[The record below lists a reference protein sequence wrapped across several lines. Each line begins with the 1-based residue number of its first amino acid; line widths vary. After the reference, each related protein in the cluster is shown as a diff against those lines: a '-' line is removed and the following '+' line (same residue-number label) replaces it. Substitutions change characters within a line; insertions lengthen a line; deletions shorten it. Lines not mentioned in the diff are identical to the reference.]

1 MEKLKE
7 LLTTEKDLGEDFIYA
22 INVNEVLQEIVSTAQ
37 NINDAADFGTNVA
50 HVLERYGLI
59 DKAVYEIIAGEI

>member
-7 LLTTEKDLGEDFIYA
+7 LFITKKDLGDDFVYA
-22 INVNEVLQEIVSTAQ
+22 ISANEILQEIVSTAQ
-37 NINDAADFGTNVA
+37 NINDAADFGVNVA
-50 HVLERYGLI
+50 SVLERYGLI